1 MPSQTATTPLT
12 VVPAPDV
19 QQAFASTFYAP
30 AKLSEAIE
38 DFERQRADAKNA
50 LARSLAEDFAVDR
63 PNVAG
68 AITRYQTW
76 EINDKALVAKIEV
89 CRKLRC
95 IIEEHIEDL
104 KRTRRDEVKAFLQGK
119 LYKLEAEKAFE
130 EGKERF
136 LQGEIKETRDLLQQL
151 EKPPYA
157 ASAKSK
163 KKQKG

>member
-1 MPSQTATTPLT
+1 MPTQTAPTPLI
-12 VVPAPDV
+12 VVPGPDV
-19 QQAFASTFYAP
+19 QQAFANTFYAP

-38 DFERQRADAKNA
+38 DFEKQRTEAKDA

-68 AITRYQTW
+68 AITRYQNW
-76 EINDKALVAKIEV
+76 ETNDKTLVTKIEV

-104 KRTRRDEVKAFLQGK
+104 KRTRRDEVKAFLEGK
-119 LYKLEAEKAFE
+119 LYKLEAERASE
-130 EGKERF
+130 EDKETF
-136 LQGEIKETRDLLQQL
+136 LQGEIKKTRDLLQQL

-157 ASAKSK
+157 ASAKRK
-163 KKQKG
+163 KK

>member
-1 MPSQTATTPLT
+1 MPTQTAPTPLT
-12 VVPAPDV
+12 VVPGPDV
-19 QQAFASTFYAP
+19 QQAFANTFYAP

-38 DFERQRADAKNA
+38 NFERQRAEAKNA

-68 AITRYQTW
+68 AITRYQNW
-76 EINDKALVAKIEV
+76 ETSDKTLVTKIEV

-104 KRTRRDEVKAFLQGK
+104 KRTRRDEVKAFLKGK
-119 LYKLEAEKAFE
+119 LYKLEAERASE
-130 EGKERF
+130 EVKETF
-136 LQGEIKETRDLLQQL
+136 LQGEIKKTRDLLQQL

-157 ASAKSK
+157 ASAKRK
-163 KKQKG
+163 KK